1 MQSKRA
7 EDQSPP
13 PITLPDAIRRF
24 VENRHHAS
32 DLLRRTAWERCASA
46 RTTHE
51 TPLPLR
57 VRAAGRG
64 PRRQE

>member
-1 MQSKRA
+1 MPSNRA

-13 PITLPDAIRRF
+13 PITSLDAIRRF
-24 VENRHHAS
+24 VENRRYAS

-51 TPLPLR
+51 TRLPLR
-57 VRAAGRG
+57 VRAAGRA
-64 PRRQE
+64 PHRQE